1 MCSLTIHGLAL
12 NLGTNMSG
20 GTRQSQ
26 RVHYLEPWPQVLE
39 KPDTSHHARNGM
51 RHGPF
56 TCVIGVSE
64 ANNRR
69 GHPIPV
75 VGGLASHP
83 QIRTF
88 APLRG
93 AVRLGSRNGDPS
105 NFEVGS

>member
-1 MCSLTIHGLAL
+1 
-12 NLGTNMSG
+12 MSG

-26 RVHYLEPWPQVLE
+26 RVHHLEPWPQVLE

-88 APLRG
+88 APLKGCSPTWVKERG
-93 AVRLGSRNGDPS
+93 PDAKHLSINA
-105 NFEVGS
+105 